1 MRLAAIPFL
10 LVLFCIGCKEEQ
22 IVEDYTGYTETSFYI
37 SGLSKDSSWRDSL
50 AKVTLKI
57 PTDLDTFYNLRPRS
71 DLENQL
77 QYRFGDKKYVQF
89 AESGFY
95 AAFAPD
101 SLLQLTFMHD
111 PLVDSKNRSSV
122 SSVKPVDTTHLPT
135 YLANHRTSCD
145 QFNFIKK
152 EYKIIHGRPFILTAF
167 TSDCSVASNKPTL
180 VVGAI
185 TTLKKM
191 HLFIVAETSA
201 RDTTGFITRI
211 EKSIRSIEI
220 SERK

>member
-10 LVLFCIGCKEEQ
+10 LLLFCISCKEEQ
-22 IVEDYTGYTETSFYI
+22 IPEDYTGYTETSFYI
-37 SGLSKDSSWRDSL
+37 SGLSKDGAWRDSL
-50 AKVTLKI
+50 AKVTLNI
-57 PTDLDTFYNLRPRS
+57 PDGLDTFYNLRPAS

-77 QYRFGDKKYVQF
+77 QYRFGDKKYVQY

-111 PLVDSKNRSSV
+111 PMVDAKSRSSV
-122 SSVKPVDTTHLPT
+122 SSLRPGDTAHLPT

-145 QFNFIKK
+145 HFAFIKK
-152 EYKIIHGRPFILTAF
+152 EYKTIHGRPFILTAF
-167 TSDCSVASNKPTL
+167 TSDCSIVSNKPTL

-191 HLFIVAETSA
+191 HLFIVAESSA
-201 RDTTGFITRI
+201 RDTTGFIDRI
-211 EKSIRSIEI
+211 EKSIRSIVI
-220 SERK
+220 TERK